1 MNSAVKSHV
10 LFALCACLMWPWI
23 LGCDGGGDG
32 GEESSGAEAEPIA
45 LAECTACGMVVR
57 EQPAPR
63 GQVVHRDGTR
73 EFFCAMSD
81 LLYYIE
87 TPSPHGR
94 ITDVFVEVL
103 PEETDPLESDSREQP
118 WVRAEDARYIVGVE
132 RTGIMG
138 PPVLA
143 YLPEVD
149 VEALAADFGGE
160 VVEWEE
166 LAARV
171 IADAQ

>member
-1 MNSAVKSHV
+1 MNAAIKPHI
-10 LFALCACLMWPWI
+10 LFALFACLMWPLV
-23 LGCDGGGDG
+23 LGCDSGGDE
-32 GEESSGAEAEPIA
+32 GEESSEVKADPIA

-63 GQVVHRDGTR
+63 GQAVHRDGTR

-103 PEETDPLESDSREQP
+103 PEDADPFEPDSSERP
-118 WVRAEDARYIVGVE
+118 WVKAEDARYIVGVD
-132 RTGIMG
+132 RTGVMG

-149 VEALAADFGGE
+149 VEALAEEFGGE
-160 VVEWEE
+160 VVKWEE
-166 LAARV
+166 LAEHV
-171 IADAQ
+171 IYDEQ